1 MMMSTTTGCKCSGFF
16 VFYNRKKCFLQSS
29 IALLKTCHKIQ
40 YKVYPTSHSRLWF
53 HEMFRHQEPLRPTFG
68 DEIEQKELE
77 LEEEKGCWGNLD
89 RTKDHVIEKVGV
101 FASET

>member
-1 MMMSTTTGCKCSGFF
+1 
-16 VFYNRKKCFLQSS
+16 
-29 IALLKTCHKIQ
+29 
-40 YKVYPTSHSRLWF
+40 
-53 HEMFRHQEPLRPTFG
+53 MFRHQEPLRPTFG